1 MIVRDQAVLL
11 LCCISKL
18 NQLSFF
24 CNFLRTPPP
33 SVEPQSGFGAAII
46 ERQSNE
52 IVLYRNSKG
61 ISLIYN

>member
-24 CNFLRTPPP
+24 CNFLRTTP
-33 SVEPQSGFGAAII
+33 SAEPQSGFGAAII

-61 ISLIYN
+61 IFLIYN